1 MEAQDRPLS
10 LLYFQETQAM
20 RIKYNTWWDNAL
32 KWTKISD
39 WKEGSV
45 CLQNQECLRRPHLLC
60 GKNEFL
66 GTRPNLSLI
75 SIL

>member
-39 WKEGSV
+39 WKEDQFVYRIRNVLEGLIYSV
-45 CLQNQECLRRPHLLC
+45 VRMN
-60 GKNEFL
+60 FL
-66 GTRPNLSLI
+66 ALGLI
-75 SIL
+75 YH

>member
-45 CLQNQECLRRPHLLC
+45 CLQN
-60 GKNEFL
+60 
-66 GTRPNLSLI
+66 
-75 SIL
+75 